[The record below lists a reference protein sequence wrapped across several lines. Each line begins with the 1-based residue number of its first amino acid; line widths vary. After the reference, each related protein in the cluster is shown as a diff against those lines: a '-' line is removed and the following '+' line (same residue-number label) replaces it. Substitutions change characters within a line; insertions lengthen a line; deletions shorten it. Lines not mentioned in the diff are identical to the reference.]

1 MFLLAIAALTLVG
14 CTDENN
20 NSGNDDGGG
29 GTVVVDDTK
38 VTGVDISQKSLSVLE
53 TSSSQLTA
61 TVHPNTAINKTVSWS
76 SSNPMTVSVDENGK
90 ITALNE
96 GTATITVKTED
107 GGFTSTCTVTV
118 TKKQDDREVK
128 EAKLDFNALGY
139 TNDQVDI
146 TTPFTF
152 GGEYEAEFTANE
164 GTSPKIYKY
173 NKKYAARA
181 YAKNTLTITSETT
194 NIVKIV
200 FAFDPKKDNDNSISV
215 NCGTFLEN
223 TWVGESK
230 CIVFTIGGDSGYR
243 GINDITVSYVGEPED
258 DPNVPL
264 NLGTKTIEE
273 VRDYIAANPISGNAF
288 GNWVNEKR
296 YVTIEGVAVARIDT
310 VKEKAAYG
318 LDLTYAAKVILADE
332 TGYIAC
338 ASKTGQGNLWYKVGD
353 NVCKE
358 NSKYSVCGYLSYIQ
372 GKPEL
377 KVISYEYNTSL
388 DVTYNPA
395 ELSKGDVDING
406 FYDEAVN
413 VNYNC
418 AGHGYGEVVT
428 LKNVYCYQHESDGT
442 GKRYYW
448 FTDGTRQ
455 MRVNA
460 FNMPSVSDGGNYDIT
475 GIISL
480 KNYSPIIVAWDIKSN
495 AGAPAFEFDY
505 ESAAV
510 NITAADLNKLCPPQ
524 EDTTQKQPYTIRA
537 FASFY
542 KVVGYYIEVA
552 NYNAISDVE
561 HSNYSNLP
569 DAISKNNVIIFSN
582 DNLYGDYEVDEGA
595 QPSYFAL
602 GQFHSANGKSIW
614 EGILLNAFL
623 ETLIPKK

>member
-1 MFLLAIAALTLVG
+1 M
-14 CTDENN
+14 
-20 NSGNDDGGG
+20 
-29 GTVVVDDTK
+29 
-38 VTGVDISQKSLSVLE
+38 
-53 TSSSQLTA
+53 
-61 TVHPNTAINKTVSWS
+61 
-76 SSNPMTVSVDENGK
+76 
-90 ITALNE
+90 
-96 GTATITVKTED
+96 
-107 GGFTSTCTVTV
+107 
-118 TKKQDDREVK
+118 
-128 EAKLDFNALGY
+128 
-139 TNDQVDI
+139 
-146 TTPFTF
+146 
-152 GGEYEAEFTANE
+152 
-164 GTSPKIYKY
+164 
-173 NKKYAARA
+173 
-181 YAKNTLTITSETT
+181 
-194 NIVKIV
+194 
-200 FAFDPKKDNDNSISV
+200 
-215 NCGTFLEN
+215 
-223 TWVGESK
+223 
-230 CIVFTIGGDSGYR
+230 
-243 GINDITVSYVGEPED
+243 
-258 DPNVPL
+258 
-264 NLGTKTIEE
+264 
-273 VRDYIAANPISGNAF
+273 
-288 GNWVNEKR
+288 
-296 YVTIEGVAVARIDT
+296 
-310 VKEKAAYG
+310 
-318 LDLTYAAKVILADE
+318 
-332 TGYIAC
+332 
-338 ASKTGQGNLWYKVGD
+338 
-353 NVCKE
+353 
-358 NSKYSVCGYLSYIQ
+358 CGYLSYIQ

-428 LKNVYCYQHESDGT
+428 LKNVYCYQHEADGT

-524 EDTTQKQPYTIRA
+524 DDTTQKQPYAIRA

-552 NYNAISDVE
+552 NYYAISDVD

-569 DAISKNNVIIFSN
+569 DAIKQNNVIVFSN
-582 DNLYGDYEVDEGA
+582 ENLYGEYEVDEGA

-623 ETLIPKK
+623 ETLRPQK